1 MSQKMSKCIER
12 ECARL
17 FVQVA
22 HLIALLAIILYLGCM
37 DDASKEEALRSL
49 QSTIR
54 KLEKAAE
61 SQMQRGFPG
70 TATVQ
75 RLAAM
80 RIAYAVVAEQDTL
93 QFSPAELI
101 AANTLLLSLL
111 PSLTRML
118 NKFTEGSSQH
128 TLLVRRIK
136 SIELAL
142 LRLDELLGKDFCQ
155 A

>member
-1 MSQKMSKCIER
+1 MYTP
-12 ECARL
+12 

-61 SQMQRGFPG
+61 SQMQRGLPG

-75 RLAAM
+75 RLTAM

-93 QFSPAELI
+93 QFSPAELK

-118 NKFTEGSSQH
+118 NKFAEGSSQH